1 MPRHYQTPP
10 SLRYLKARL
19 RTLTRPA
26 IWGTAI
32 FLSVVG
38 LLIREYWLNPNFFA
52 HLLNNPVASS
62 QNQNDSS
69 LSQEERAI
77 AADIDNSP
85 ALLNEIQQSQLLA
98 TPGGFNE
105 KTKASNNQGLFNQV
119 IKKQQNSAPDAIAT
133 PTNANPSNWNP
144 TPVSPLTN
152 PNPSIVNLAPAPVM
166 ENPFVVQAQNLLQ
179 SGTLDRTINSLNTK
193 PLTGFPSPA
202 VASTIPTTTAQQ
214 LDNQPNQNHNP
225 NPLTPLQTAINPYPT
240 SSRLPINNRE
250 ITPQTNSLTQ
260 PLSTNTFTSQP
271 LPSTTSFNQV
281 TGYNQPAVTNIP
293 PQPVNDLTNNQP
305 ISSTPINPAPITSSV
320 TPVAPVAPVTPVTPV
335 TPTNIPSSSVST
347 PSQNPAVGGYYNFG
361 NPQIQPSSY

>member
-69 LSQEERAI
+69 LSPEDRAI

-98 TPGGFNE
+98 TPGGFND
-105 KTKASNNQGLFNQV
+105 KNKASNNQGLFDQV
-119 IKKQQNSAPDAIAT
+119 IKKQQNSAAAAIAT
-133 PTNANPSNWNP
+133 PTNSNPSNWNQ
-144 TPVSPLTN
+144 TPVSPLAN
-152 PNPSIVNLAPAPVM
+152 PNPSIVNPAPTPLM

-202 VASTIPTTTAQQ
+202 VASTIPTTKVQQ
-214 LDNQPNQNHNP
+214 LDNQPNQNQNP
-225 NPLTPLQTAINPYPT
+225 NPVTPLQTAINPYPT
-240 SSRLPINNRE
+240 SSSLPINNRE
-250 ITPQTNSLTQ
+250 ITPQTSGLTQ
-260 PLSTNTFTSQP
+260 PLSTNTLTSQP
-271 LPSTTSFNQV
+271 LPSTTSFNQL

-305 ISSTPINPAPITSSV
+305 ISSTNSTV
-320 TPVAPVAPVTPVTPV
+320 TPVAPVA
-335 TPTNIPSSSVST
+335 PTNIPSSSVST